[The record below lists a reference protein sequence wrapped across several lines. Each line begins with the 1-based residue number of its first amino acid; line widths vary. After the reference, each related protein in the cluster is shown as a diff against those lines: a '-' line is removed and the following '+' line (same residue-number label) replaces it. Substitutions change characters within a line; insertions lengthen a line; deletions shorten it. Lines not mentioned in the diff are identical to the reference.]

1 MKKQQRRLEKL
12 LAVLEENQHIHIKRL
27 EELLG
32 TSTSTLRRD
41 LIELEKSGMVRR
53 TFGFVTLLKKNNI
66 EFTTT
71 YREAQNAD
79 EKNKIGYFAS
89 KLINSSDA
97 IFIDTSTTCQYILE
111 HLNEQTNIKIITN
124 NLAIAEKGRLQ
135 TNLHIFLAGG
145 ALKPYSNSFLG
156 DDTIKYLANFHTRMA
171 FFSCN
176 SISEKGVF
184 MADMEQT
191 RCKQNM
197 LKNADLSILL
207 VDHTKFRQDTDFI
220 KMVPIH
226 KLDII
231 ITDQKP
237 DTTFLKLC
245 KNSDV
250 RVVY

>member
-27 EELLG
+27 EELME

-41 LIELEKSGMVRR
+41 LIELEKSGMIRR

-71 YREAQNAD
+71 YREAQNAE

-156 DDTIKYLANFHTRMA
+156 DDTIKYLA
-171 FFSCN
+171 FSCN